1 MKNSNYDFSGWCTK
15 NDLKCSDGRVIR
27 HNAFKNND
35 GKVVPLVWNHEHN
48 DPTNVLGHAVLEHRD
63 EGVYA
68 YGYFNDTEKAN
79 TAKACLTHGDIA
91 ALSIWAGKL
100 KSRGHDVMHGDIKEV
115 SLVLAGANPGALIED
130 IIVHGDDESDEAII
144 YTGEPI
150 YLCHGDEH
158 ANDDDTSTRK
168 DVNDND
174 NDDDDD
180 DDDDDDTVADILDTM
195 TEKQLTC
202 VYALVGQA
210 LEQGNDQNGGDNSMK
225 HNVFENEIAQQTYL
239 SHSDQEGIL
248 ACAKSNN
255 VGSLQAAIEIYN
267 DETDSTLAHG
277 FDDSTLAQLF
287 PDPKDLMPGAPEAI
301 PENNGWVTA
310 VMQKIHKSPFS
321 RIRTRQADVTAVRA
335 MGYGKK
341 GTLKKETG
349 NIKLVTRS
357 TDPQTVYIKDKLN
370 RDDIIDITDFDVV
383 AYQYAAMKQ
392 ALNEEIA
399 TAILIGDGRDDGDE
413 QKINEDRIRP
423 IWTDDELYTIHHT
436 IDTAAIKATLQGS
449 ETANHFGDDF
459 VYTEAVISAAL
470 FAREKYKGSGAM
482 DFFCTPHM
490 VNRMLLARDM
500 NGRRIYSSESDLAA
514 ALNVKHIYTVE
525 DFEGKVR
532 TDESMKK
539 KNLLGI
545 FVNLADYNVG
555 SAKNGAIASFNQF
568 DIDFNQEKYLIE
580 TRLSGALT
588 RVKSAIVIEEA
599 AE

>member
-1 MKNSNYDFSGWCTK
+1 MKNNNYDFSGWCTK

-27 HNAFKNND
+27 HNAFKEND

-68 YGYFNDTEKAN
+68 YGFFNDTEKAD
-79 TAKACLTHGDIA
+79 TARTCLAHGDIA

-100 KSRGHDVMHGDIKEV
+100 KSRGCDVLHGDIKEV

-130 IIVHGDDESDEAII
+130 IIVHGDDASDEAII

-150 YLCHGDEH
+150 YLCHGDDT
-158 ANDDDTSTRK
+158 ANKDDSDDAPAK
-168 DVNDND
+168 KA
-174 NDDDDD
+174 DDDDD
-180 DDDDDDTVADILDTM
+180 DETVADILDTM

-210 LEQGNDQNGGDNSMK
+210 LENADNQNGGDNSMK
-225 HNVFENEIAQQTYL
+225 HNVFENENAQQTYL

-248 ACAKSNN
+248 ACAKSTN
-255 VGSLQAAIEIYN
+255 VGSLQAAIEIFN

-321 RIRTRQADVTAVRA
+321 RIRTRQADVSAVRA
-335 MGYGKK
+335 MGYAKK
-341 GTLKKETG
+341 GSLKKDTG
-349 NIKLVTRS
+349 NIRLVTRS
-357 TDPQTVYIKDKLN
+357 TDPQTIYIKDKLN

-383 AYQYAAMKQ
+383 AYQYAAMRQ

-399 TAILIGDGRDDGDE
+399 TAILIGDGREDGDE

-436 IDTAAIKATLQGS
+436 IDLAAIKATMQGS

-500 NGRRIYSSESDLAA
+500 NGRRIYASESDLAA

-532 TDESMKK
+532 TDESSKK